1 MWLHKGCHPRAGRV
15 HFPDMSKLPRKAA
28 DAVVLAARLYREL
41 AVSALSLLQVR
52 RPIREF

>member
-1 MWLHKGCHPRAGRV
+1 
-15 HFPDMSKLPRKAA
+15 MSKLPRKAA

>member
-1 MWLHKGCHPRAGRV
+1 MWLHKACHPRAGRD